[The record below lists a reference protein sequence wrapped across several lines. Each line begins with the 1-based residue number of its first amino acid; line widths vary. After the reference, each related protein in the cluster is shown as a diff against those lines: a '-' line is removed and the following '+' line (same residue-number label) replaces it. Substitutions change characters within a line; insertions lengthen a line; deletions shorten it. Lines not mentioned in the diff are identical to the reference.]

1 MEEKA
6 AVYFASLNPMARK
19 IVAEIE
25 KVRESHGP
33 AWERLP
39 EAQREAAIDAALIRA
54 EARARYETR
63 LHLLGAR
70 PASPSTSSSSSSPSA
85 LASCYP
91 KLLIQPGQKTVH
103 FGEDDIKWQDEHS
116 APFSWET
123 KSQLEFSLSDL
134 EPGSSSQPR
143 PDSSLGHA
151 GAATSAAAT
160 ANGTATPAGGRA
172 GKGQAGGREAHVVNT
187 GPFPGVLRRVEEAG
201 ADETA
206 VGPAAAPWKLSAE
219 RGKPAGAAAATTA
232 GTGPGSGAA
241 LTPAER
247 LSSPYRR
254 HDSASRSYDPR
265 AGPAASRSGDPPPVA
280 RKPPPP
286 SPGASYSSMADTAH
300 RAFVSEPDESVFAP
314 LPSSSSPP
322 SSSSFPPPAASA
334 ASAAVPWM
342 LERAAASRP
351 APSVARTP
359 PPVASA
365 ITVATPLLPASAD
378 KDELFTSLVGHS
390 QQSPGTSGGVPIK
403 SGFDFLDNW

>member
-33 AWERLP
+33 AWERLA

-70 PASPSTSSSSSSPSA
+70 PASPSSSSPTA

-206 VGPAAAPWKLSAE
+206 AGPAAAPWKLSAE
-219 RGKPAGAAAATTA
+219 RGKPAGAAAATA

-314 LPSSSSPP
+314 LSSSSSPP
-322 SSSSFPPPAASA
+322 SSSSFPPPAAP
-334 ASAAVPWM
+334 AAVPWM

-378 KDELFTSLVGHS
+378 KDELFTSPVGHS
-390 QQSPGTSGGVPIK
+390 QSPGTSGVPIK